1 MYAVKTGDWEKGVA
15 GINDTEWTGKEQRS
29 LSQNEEKDPK
39 SHLDKEDQQKHR
51 FGSHISNESLV
62 FPPIS
67 LHSFSVHH
75 FLCIHAYVIN
85 PCLYQSTVE
94 SGA

>member
-29 LSQNEEKDPK
+29 LSQNEEKGPK

-51 FGSHISNESLV
+51 LAPTFRM
-62 FPPIS
+62 
-67 LHSFSVHH
+67 
-75 FLCIHAYVIN
+75 N
-85 PCLYQSTVE
+85 P
-94 SGA
+94 